1 MGSTEEVLPETADRT
16 GSAALPDWVAAGVT
30 FLTSGA
36 VLVLELAAP
45 TPPEFVEGLEL
56 RPVSPAVNSV
66 KNNGVELTAGVES
79 VAAPADQ
86 PALF

>member
-1 MGSTEEVLPETADRT
+1 
-16 GSAALPDWVAAGVT
+16 
-30 FLTSGA
+30 
-36 VLVLELAAP
+36 
-45 TPPEFVEGLEL
+45 
-56 RPVSPAVNSV
+56 V

>member
-1 MGSTEEVLPETADRT
+1 M
-16 GSAALPDWVAAGVT
+16 
-30 FLTSGA
+30 
-36 VLVLELAAP
+36 
-45 TPPEFVEGLEL
+45 EGLEL

-66 KNNGVELTAGVES
+66 KHNGVELTARAGS